1 MRGARHNG
9 FFAVRAEG
17 GLISP
22 DIIAGLAV
30 SRSGLPGLR
39 AEDYHLGAERLGEA
53 ITRSWNRMRGEWA
66 RFQDARK
73 SAGAAEAA
81 TGLTRERLLLPLF
94 QELGYGRLQPARG
107 LEVQGKSYP
116 VSHLWG
122 KAPIHLVGSGVELD
136 RRSSG
141 VAGAAQ
147 ASPHGLVQE
156 LLNRSDEHLWGFVSN
171 GRLLRILRDNRSLTR
186 QAYVEIDLEAIF
198 QGELYPDFVVLWM
211 LCHQSRV
218 EAERPEECWLERW
231 SGLGWEQGARA
242 LETLRKGV
250 QEAIEHLGRGFL
262 SHRSNGKL
270 RERLRS
276 GALSTQEFY
285 REILRLVYR
294 LLFLFVAED
303 RDAIHPR
310 DIPAEA
316 RETYRDFYSTHRLRL
331 LAEEIRGTAHA
342 DLFASLRMVMCLL
355 GSLGAPELGLPV
367 LGSYLWSDETL
378 PDLMSSDLS
387 NADLL
392 EAVRAL
398 GFTRR
403 GKDLWRVDY
412 RNLGSEELGSVY
424 ESLLELH
431 PEVDAEAGHFSLSV
445 AAGHERKTTGSYY
458 TPHALVQSLLETAL
472 DPVLEEAAKSPNP
485 EAAILALTVCD
496 PATGSGHFLIAAAH
510 RIARRLASVRTGDEE
525 PSPKAMHRALRD
537 VIGRC
542 LYGVDVN
549 PMAVELCKVSLWMEA
564 LEPGKPLSFLDAHIQ
579 CGNSLLGTT
588 PDLMAKG
595 IPEEA
600 FCALTGDDKS
610 VATQHRKRNREELH
624 GQQSLKDETGGLWGE
639 ALPNIESL
647 QVLGVDDSTLEGIRE
662 MESHYL
668 QHLRSD
674 VYQHARIVADA
685 WCAAFVWPRMK
696 GQKLPPLTHG
706 LWNDIRQTPDSVPAA
721 VLQEVDRIAN
731 AYRFLHWHL
740 AFPEVFGRD
749 GGGFDVVLGNP
760 PWDQVQLD
768 PSEFFAISV
777 PAIAAAPNM
786 AAKQRL
792 IIGLVSTDP
801 QLHQQYLTAKRHTEG
816 EQQFVHSSGR
826 FLFTSY
832 GRLNLAPLFAELGRK
847 LLRRTGRSGMIV
859 PTGIATDSF
868 NQYFF
873 QDIADSGTLAS
884 LYDFENREGIFP
896 GVHRSYRFCLLTLT
910 GPGGPARQGAEFRFF
925 AYRTEDL
932 GDPERRFL
940 LTPEDFALMNPNT
953 RTCPIFRSR
962 RDAELTRAVYRR
974 VPVLVNEKI
983 GAEGDPWGF
992 HGLLMFMM
1000 NTDSSKFR
1008 TREQLEEEGWHLD
1021 GNRFRKGSE
1030 LYLPLY
1036 EGKML
1041 HHFDH
1046 RAANI
1051 RRSETARDRQSQP
1064 VALSHDD
1071 KRDQTCLPMPLYW
1084 VREVDVDERL
1094 KARWERGWLLGW
1106 RDITSVTNER
1116 TVIASVLPR
1125 VGAGDTVLLMLP
1137 GHPDVRALPMLV
1149 ANLDSFAL
1157 DYAARQKVGGTHLK
1171 YHVFKQLPVLPPAI
1185 YEQVCPWSLQQTL
1198 KEWILPRV
1206 LELVYTAH
1214 DLEPFARDCGYS
1226 GPPFIW
1232 NDERRFRIRCELD
1245 AAFFHLYGIGRED
1258 VEYIMETF
1266 PIVKKHDE
1274 KKYGEYRL
1282 KRKVMHGYDI
1292 IDQDGHSQR

>member
-9 FFAVRAEG
+9 FLAVRAEG

-22 DIIAGLAV
+22 DIIAGLAA
-30 SRSGLPGLR
+30 SRSELPGLR

-66 RFQDARK
+66 RFQDART
-73 SAGAAEAA
+73 SAGATEAA

-198 QGELYPDFVVLWM
+198 QGELYPDFAVLWM

-218 EAERPEECWLERW
+218 ESERPEECWLERW
-231 SGLGWEQGARA
+231 SGLGREQGARA

-276 GALSTQEFY
+276 GELSTQEFY

-303 RDAIHPR
+303 RDALHSR
-310 DIPAEA
+310 DVPAAE
-316 RETYRDFYSTHRLRL
+316 RETYRDFYSTHRLRQ
-331 LAEEIRGTAHA
+331 LADEIRGTAHA
-342 DLFASLRMVMCLL
+342 DLFVSLRMVMRLL
-355 GSLGAPELGLPV
+355 GTLGAPELGLPV

-378 PDLMSSDLS
+378 PDLMGSDLS

-472 DPVLEEAAKSPNP
+472 EPVLEEAANGPNP

-525 PSPKAMHRALRD
+525 PAPEAMHKALRD

-600 FCALTGDDKS
+600 FSALTGDDKS

-639 ALPNIESL
+639 ALPTIESL
-647 QVLGVDDSTLEGIRE
+647 QTLGVDDSTLEGIRE

-685 WCAAFVWPRMK
+685 WCAAFVWPRAK
-696 GQKLPPLTHG
+696 EQKLPPLTHG
-706 LWNDIRQTPDSVPAA
+706 LWNDIRQTPESVPE
-721 VLQEVDRIAN
+721 VVIREVDRIAK

-740 AFPEVFGRD
+740 AFPEVFGSE

-760 PWDQVQLD
+760 PWERIKLQ
-768 PSEFFAISV
+768 EA
-777 PAIAAAPNM
+777 
-786 AAKQRL
+786 
-792 IIGLVSTDP
+792 
-801 QLHQQYLTAKRHTEG
+801 EW
-816 EQQFVHSSGR
+816 
-826 FLFTSY
+826 
-832 GRLNLAPLFAELGRK
+832 FAELRPDIAKAKNAAERK
-847 LLRRTGRSGMIV
+847 RMIEALLKDDPTLHQDFLDARRVAEGESVLVRETGRYPLCGRGDINTYSVFAEMARSLMGRRGRVGMVLPSGL
-859 PTGIATDSF
+859 ATDHTT
-868 NQYFF
+868 
-873 QDIADSGTLAS
+873 A
-884 LYDFENREGIFP
+884 P
-896 GVHRSYRFCLLTLT
+896 
-910 GPGGPARQGAEFRFF
+910 FF
-925 AYRTEDL
+925 ADLVESGDLLSLFELENWGFFGAGHGHMLRFGLTTFAKNRPAGAPMDLLFQGRTIEEIT
-932 GDPERRFL
+932 DPERRFS
-940 LTPEDFALMNPNT
+940 LTAEDFALLNPNT
-953 RTCPIFRSR
+953 LTCPIFRTR
-962 RDAELTRAVYRR
+962 RDAELSRTIYRR
-974 VPVLVNEKI
+974 VPVLIKDGQPEENPWEMSFMAMLHMANDS
-983 GAEGDPWGF
+983 GLFRGREELEDEG
-992 HGLLMFMM
+992 
-1000 NTDSSKFR
+1000 FR
-1008 TREQLEEEGWHLD
+1008 LE
-1021 GNRFRKGSE
+1021 GNRFNRGKE
-1030 LYLPLY
+1030 MYLPLY
-1036 EGKML
+1036 EAKMI
-1041 HHFDH
+1041 FQYNH
-1046 RAANI
+1046 RYGNYGLIASNE
-1051 RRSETARDRQSQP
+1051 R
-1064 VALSHDD
+1064 VHV
-1071 KRDQTCLPMPLYW
+1071 LPDTPLEMLQRPDYVPLPYYW
-1084 VREVDVDERL
+1084 VAEKDVEERL
-1094 KARWERGWLLGW
+1094 AGRWDRKWLLGW
-1106 RDITSVTNER
+1106 RDVTDARASAR
-1116 TVIASVLPR
+1116 TVIASVLPTAG
-1125 VGAGDTVLLMLP
+1125 VGDKFLLMLP
-1137 GHPDVRALPMLV
+1137 GRATGPLASCLL
-1149 ANLDSFAL
+1149 ANLNAIVF
-1157 DYAARQKVGGTHLK
+1157 DYFARQKVGGISLK
-1171 YHVFKQLPVLPPAI
+1171 YFTMKQLPVIPPAT
-1185 YEQVCPWSLQQTL
+1185 YDAPCPWPQGQTL
-1198 KEWILPRV
+1198 KDWILPRV

-1226 GPPFIW
+1226 GPPFRW
-1232 NDERRFRIRCELD
+1232 DEERRFRLRCELD

-1258 VEYIMETF
+1258 MEYIMETF
-1266 PIVKKHDE
+1266 PIVKRHDE
-1274 KKYGEYRL
+1274 KRWGEYRT
-1282 KRKVMHGYDI
+1282 KRVVGEVYDTLNT
-1292 IDQDGHSQR
+1292 

>member
-9 FFAVRAEG
+9 FLAVRAEG

-22 DIIAGLAV
+22 DIIAGLAA
-30 SRSGLPGLR
+30 SRSELPGLR
-39 AEDYHLGAERLGEA
+39 AEDYHLGSERLGEA

-66 RFQDARK
+66 RFQDARTT
-73 SAGAAEAA
+73 AGVAEAA

-171 GRLLRILRDNRSLTR
+171 GCLLRILRDNRSLTR

-198 QGELYPDFVVLWM
+198 QGELYPDFAVLWM

-231 SGLGWEQGARA
+231 SGLGREQGARA

-250 QEAIEHLGRGFL
+250 QEAIECFGRGFL

-303 RDAIHPR
+303 RDALHSR
-310 DIPAEA
+310 DVPAAE
-316 RETYRDFYSTHRLRL
+316 RETYRDFYSTHRLRQ
-331 LAEEIRGTAHA
+331 LADEIRGTAHA
-342 DLFASLRMVMCLL
+342 DLFASLRMVMRLL
-355 GSLGAPELGLPV
+355 GTLGAPELGLPV

-378 PDLMSSDLS
+378 PDLMGSDLS

-431 PEVDAEAGHFSLSV
+431 PEVDGEAGHFSLSV

-472 DPVLEEAAKSPNP
+472 DPVLAEAAKGPNP
-485 EAAILALTVCD
+485 EPAILAFTVCD

-525 PSPKAMHRALRD
+525 PSPEAMHKALRD

-600 FCALTGDDKS
+600 FGALTGDDKS

-639 ALPNIESL
+639 ALPTIESL
-647 QVLGVDDSTLEGIRE
+647 QALGVDDSTLEGIRE

-668 QHLRSD
+668 QHLQSD

-685 WCAAFVWPRMK
+685 WCAAFVWPRVK

-706 LWNDIRQTPDSVPAA
+706 LWNDIRQTPESVPAA

-760 PWDQVQLD
+760 PWERIKLQEAEWFAERRPDIAKAKNASERKRMIEALLKED
-768 PSEFFAISV
+768 PTLHKDFLEARRVAEGESTLVRETGRYPLCGRGDINTYSVFAEMGRS
-777 PAIAAAPNM
+777 
-786 AAKQRL
+786 
-792 IIGLVSTDP
+792 LVSP
-801 QLHQQYLTAKRHTEG
+801 K
-816 EQQFVHSSGR
+816 GR
-826 FLFTSY
+826 T
-832 GRLNLAPLFAELGRK
+832 
-847 LLRRTGRSGMIV
+847 GMIV
-859 PTGIATDSF
+859 PSGIATDDTRKT
-868 NQYFF
+868 FF
-873 QDIADSGTLAS
+873 ADLVDRQALVS
-884 LYDFENREGIFP
+884 LFDFENREGIFL

-910 GPGGPARQGAEFRFF
+910 GRQRPARAGAEFRFF
-925 AYRTEDL
+925 AYRGEDL
-932 GDPERRFL
+932 ADPERRFR

-953 RTCPIFRSR
+953 RTCPIFRTR
-962 RDAELTRAVYRR
+962 RDAELTRAIYQR
-974 VPVLVNEKI
+974 VPVLIK
-983 GAEGDPWGF
+983 EGPPEENPWGMSF
-992 HGLLMFMM
+992 MAMLHMSNDSGL
-1000 NTDSSKFR
+1000 FR
-1008 TREQLEEEGWHLD
+1008 GREDLEVEGCHLE
-1021 GNRFRKGSE
+1021 GNRFCKGKE
-1030 LYLPLY
+1030 TFLPLY
-1036 EGKML
+1036 EAKML
-1041 HHFDH
+1041 HHYDH
-1046 RAANI
+1046 RWATYDGDDT
-1051 RRSETARDRQSQP
+1051 RDVTASG
-1064 VALSHDD
+1064 
-1071 KRDQTCLPMPLYW
+1071 KRNSGYSVLPRYW
-1084 VREVDVDERL
+1084 VAEAEVQTRL
-1094 KARWERGWLLGW
+1094 EGRWERGWLLGW
-1106 RDITSVTNER
+1106 RDITNTTNER

-1125 VGAGDTVLLMLP
+1125 VGVGNSYPLFLVSAAAAP
-1137 GHPDVRALPMLV
+1137 ALPCMA
-1149 ANLDSFAL
+1149 ANMSAFVV
-1157 DYAARQKVGGTHLK
+1157 DYVARQKVGGLHLN
-1171 YHVFKQLPVLPPAI
+1171 YFYVTQLPVLSPST
-1185 YEQVCPWSLQQTL
+1185 YHQSCPWPPGQTL
-1198 KEWILPRV
+1198 KDWILPRV

-1226 GPPFIW
+1226 GPPFQW
-1232 NDERRFRIRCELD
+1232 DEERRFRLRCELD
-1245 AAFFHLYGIGRED
+1245 AAFFHLYGIGRKD
-1258 VEYIMETF
+1258 MEYIMETF
-1266 PIVKKHDE
+1266 PIVKRHDE
-1274 KKYGEYRL
+1274 KRWGEYRT
-1282 KRKVMHGYDI
+1282 KRVVGEAYDTLNTESP
-1292 IDQDGHSQR
+1292 GCG

>member
-9 FFAVRAEG
+9 FLAVRAEG

-22 DIIAGLAV
+22 DIIAGLAA

-39 AEDYHLGAERLGEA
+39 AEDYHLGAERLGET
-53 ITRSWNRMRGEWA
+53 ITRSWNRMRGEWV
-66 RFQDARK
+66 RFQDART
-73 SAGAAEAA
+73 SVGAAEAA

-303 RDAIHPR
+303 RDALHPR
-310 DIPAEA
+310 DVPVAA

-378 PDLMSSDLS
+378 PDLMGSDLS
-387 NADLL
+387 NAYLL

-431 PEVDAEAGHFSLSV
+431 PEVDAEAGHFSLSM

-472 DPVLEEAAKSPNP
+472 DPVLAEAAKDPNP

-525 PSPKAMHRALRD
+525 PAPEAMHRALRD

-600 FCALTGDDKS
+600 FSALTGDDKS
-610 VATQHRKRNREELH
+610 VATQHRRRNREEFH

-639 ALPNIESL
+639 ALPTIESL
-647 QVLGVDDSTLEGIRE
+647 QALGVDDSTLEGIRE

-685 WCAAFVWPRMK
+685 WCAAFVWPRVK

-706 LWNDIRQTPDSVPAA
+706 LWNDLRQTPESVPAA

-731 AYRFLHWHL
+731 AHQFLHWHL

-760 PWDQVQLD
+760 PWERIKLQEAEWFAERRPDIAKAKNAAERKRMIEALLKDD
-768 PSEFFAISV
+768 P
-777 PAIAAAPNM
+777 
-786 AAKQRL
+786 
-792 IIGLVSTDP
+792 T
-801 QLHQQYLTAKRHTEG
+801 LHQDFLEARRVAEG
-816 EQQFVHSSGR
+816 ESALVRETGR
-826 FLFTSY
+826 YPLC
-832 GRLNLAPLFAELGRK
+832 GRGDINTYSVFAEM
-847 LLRRTGRSGMIV
+847 GRSLMSAKGRMGMIV
-859 PTGIATDSF
+859 PSGIATDDTTKI
-868 NQYFF
+868 FF
-873 QDIADSGTLAS
+873 ADLVDQQALVS
-884 LYDFENREGIFP
+884 LFDFENREGIFL
-896 GVHRSYRFCLLTLT
+896 GVHRSYRFCLLTIT
-910 GPGGPARQGAEFRFF
+910 GPQRPAQAGAEFRFF
-925 AYRTEDL
+925 AYRGEDL
-932 GDPERRFL
+932 ADPERRFR
-940 LTPEDFALMNPNT
+940 LTPEDFTLMNPNT
-953 RTCPIFRSR
+953 RTCPIFRTR
-962 RDAELTRAVYRR
+962 RDAELTRAIYRR
-974 VPVLVNEKI
+974 VPVLIK
-983 GAEGDPWGF
+983 EGPPEENPWGLSF
-992 HGLLMFMM
+992 LRMLDMSNDSGL
-1000 NTDSSKFR
+1000 FR
-1008 TREQLEEEGWHLD
+1008 SREDLEADGFQLE
-1021 GNRFRKGSE
+1021 GNRFRKGKE
-1030 LYLPLY
+1030 TYLPLY
-1036 EGKML
+1036 EAKML
-1041 HHFDH
+1041 HHFDN
-1046 RAANI
+1046 RWATYDGDDT
-1051 RRSETARDRQSQP
+1051 RDVTTAEKSDFGYS
-1064 VALSHDD
+1064 V
-1071 KRDQTCLPMPLYW
+1071 LPRYW
-1084 VREVDVDERL
+1084 VEEADVKDRL
-1094 KARWERGWLLGW
+1094 EGRWERGWLLGW
-1106 RDITSVTNER
+1106 RDICRSTDER

-1125 VGAGDTVLLMLP
+1125 VGVGNKIPLMLAP
-1137 GHPDVRALPMLV
+1137 ASPSHTSALA
-1149 ANLDSFAL
+1149 ANLSSLVL
-1157 DYAARQKVGGTHLK
+1157 DYVARQKIGGTTLNFF
-1171 YHVFKQLPVLPPAI
+1171 YLKQLPLLPPAT
-1185 YEQVCPWSLQQTL
+1185 YDEPCPWTSEQIL
-1198 KEWILPRV
+1198 KDWILSRL

-1226 GPPFIW
+1226 GPPFRW
-1232 NDERRFRIRCELD
+1232 NEERRFRLRCELD

-1258 VEYIMETF
+1258 MEYVMETF
-1266 PIVKKHDE
+1266 PIVKRHDE
-1274 KKYGEYRL
+1274 KTWGEYRT
-1282 KRKVMHGYDI
+1282 KRVVGEMYDALNTECPEC
-1292 IDQDGHSQR
+1292 G

>member
-9 FFAVRAEG
+9 FLAVRAEG

-22 DIIAGLAV
+22 DIIAGLAA
-30 SRSGLPGLR
+30 SRSELPGLR

-66 RFQDARK
+66 RFQDART
-73 SAGAAEAA
+73 STGVAEAA

-198 QGELYPDFVVLWM
+198 QGELYPDFAVLWM

-231 SGLGWEQGARA
+231 SGLGREQGARA

-250 QEAIEHLGRGFL
+250 QEAIECLGRGFL

-276 GALSTQEFY
+276 GELSTQEFY

-303 RDAIHPR
+303 RDALHPR
-310 DIPAEA
+310 DIPADA
-316 RETYRDFYSTHRLRL
+316 RETYRDFYSTYRLRL
-331 LAEEIRGTAHA
+331 LADEIRGTAHA
-342 DLFASLRMVMCLL
+342 DLFASLRMVMRLL
-355 GSLGAPELGLPV
+355 GTLGAPELGLPV
-367 LGSYLWSDETL
+367 LGSYLWSEETL
-378 PDLMSSDLS
+378 PDLMGSDLS

-472 DPVLEEAAKSPNP
+472 DPVLEEAAKGPNP

-510 RIARRLASVRTGDEE
+510 TIARRLASVRTGDEE
-525 PSPKAMHRALRD
+525 PAPEAMHKALRD

-600 FCALTGDDKS
+600 FSALTGDDKS
-610 VATQHRKRNREELH
+610 VATQHRKRNREELN

-639 ALPNIESL
+639 ALPTIESL
-647 QVLGVDDSTLEGIRE
+647 QALGVDDSTLEGIRE

-674 VYQHARIVADA
+674 VYQHARLVADA
-685 WCAAFVWPRMK
+685 WCAAFVWPRVK

-706 LWNDIRQTPDSVPAA
+706 LWNDIRQTPESVPSA
-721 VLQEVDRIAN
+721 VLQEVDRIAKS
-731 AYRFLHWHL
+731 YQFLHWHL
-740 AFPEVFGRD
+740 TFPEVFGRE

-760 PWDQVQLD
+760 PWERIKLQEAEWFAERRPDIAKAKNASERKRMIEALINDDPTLHLD
-768 PSEFFAISV
+768 FLEARRV
-777 PAIAAAPNM
+777 A
-786 AAKQRL
+786 
-792 IIGLVSTDP
+792 
-801 QLHQQYLTAKRHTEG
+801 EG
-816 EQQFVHSSGR
+816 ESALVRETGR
-826 FLFTSY
+826 YPLC
-832 GRLNLAPLFAELGRK
+832 GRGDINTYSVFAEM
-847 LLRRTGRSGMIV
+847 GRSLMSAKGRMGMIV
-859 PTGIATDSF
+859 PSGIATDDTTKA
-868 NQYFF
+868 FF
-873 QDIADSGTLAS
+873 GDLVATGRLQS
-884 LYDFENREGIFP
+884 LYSFENEEKVFA
-896 GVHRSYRFCLLTLT
+896 GVHNESKFCLLTIHN
-910 GPGGPARQGAEFRFF
+910 GGTCTRPEFAFFLRQAFQI
-925 AYRTEDL
+925 AI
-932 GDPERRFL
+932 PERRYI
-940 LTPEDFALMNPNT
+940 LTPYDFALMNPNT
-953 RTCPIFRSR
+953 RTCPIFRTH
-962 RDAELTRAVYRR
+962 RDSDITRAIYRR
-974 VPVLVNEKI
+974 MPVLIK
-983 GAEGDPWGF
+983 EGPPEENPWGMSF
-992 HGLLMFMM
+992 LRMIDMSNDSGL
-1000 NTDSSKFR
+1000 FR
-1008 TREQLEEEGWHLD
+1008 GREDLERDGWTLE
-1021 GNRFRKGSE
+1021 GNRFRKGRE
-1030 LYLPLY
+1030 TYLPLY
-1036 EGKML
+1036 EAKMI
-1041 HHFDH
+1041 HQYDH
-1046 RAANI
+1046 RFGTYEGQTQAQANKGFLPQI
-1051 RRSETARDRQSQP
+1051 NESQHASP
-1064 VALSHDD
+1064 ALFP
-1071 KRDQTCLPMPLYW
+1071 LPKYW
-1084 VREVDVDERL
+1084 VAEPKVEASLER
-1094 KARWERGWLLGW
+1094 RWERGWLMGW
-1106 RDITSVTNER
+1106 RNITNAVVHR
-1116 TVIASVLPR
+1116 TVIACILPR
-1125 VGAGDTVLLMLP
+1125 VAVGHSVPLMLP
-1137 GHPDVRALPMLV
+1137 VASAAATACLLAALS
-1149 ANLDSFAL
+1149 SFAL
-1157 DYAARQKVGGTHLK
+1157 DYCARQKLGGVNLTYGYLK
-1171 YHVFKQLPVLPPAI
+1171 QFPVLPPTNYDAP
-1185 YEQVCPWSLQQTL
+1185 CPWASGQTL
-1198 KEWILPRV
+1198 KDWILPRV
-1206 LELVYTAH
+1206 LELVYTAN

-1226 GPPFIW
+1226 GPAFVW
-1232 NDERRFRIRCELD
+1232 DEERRFHLRCELD
-1245 AAFFHLYGIGRED
+1245 AAFFHLYGIRRED
-1258 VEYIMETF
+1258 MEYIMETF
-1266 PIVKKHDE
+1266 PIVKRHDE
-1274 KKYGEYRL
+1274 KTWAEYRT
-1282 KRKVMHGYDI
+1282 KRVVGEMYDATNRKCP
-1292 IDQDGHSQR
+1292 GCG

>member
-9 FFAVRAEG
+9 FLAVRAEG

-22 DIIAGLAV
+22 DIIAGLAA
-30 SRSGLPGLR
+30 SRSELPGLR

-73 SAGAAEAA
+73 SAGVAEAA

-116 VSHLWG
+116 ISHLWG

-147 ASPHGLVQE
+147 ASPHGMVQE

-198 QGELYPDFVVLWM
+198 QGELYPDFTVLWM

-218 EAERPEECWLERW
+218 EADRPEECWLERW

-276 GALSTQEFY
+276 GQLSTQELY

-303 RDAIHPR
+303 RDALQPR
-310 DIPAEA
+310 DVPVAA

-331 LAEEIRGTAHA
+331 LAEELRGTAHA
-342 DLFASLRMVMCLL
+342 DLFVSLRMVMLLL
-355 GSLGAPELGLPV
+355 GTLGAPELGLPV
-367 LGSYLWSDETL
+367 LGSYLWSEEAL
-378 PDLMSSDLS
+378 PDLMGSDLS

-431 PEVDAEAGHFSLSV
+431 PEVDAEAGHFSLSM

-458 TPHALVQSLLETAL
+458 TPHALVQSLLDTAL
-472 DPVLEEAAKSPNP
+472 DPVLEEAAKDPNP
-485 EAAILALTVCD
+485 EAAILSLTVCD

-525 PSPKAMHRALRD
+525 PAPEAMHKALRD

-600 FCALTGDDKS
+600 FSALTGDDKS

-639 ALPNIESL
+639 ALPTIENL
-647 QVLGVDDSTLEGIRE
+647 QALGVDDSTLEGIRA
-662 MESHYL
+662 METHYL

-685 WCAAFVWPRMK
+685 WCAAFVWPRVK
-696 GQKLPPLTHG
+696 GQKLPPMTHG
-706 LWNDIRQTPDSVPAA
+706 LWNDIRQTPDSVPSA
-721 VLQEVDRIAN
+721 VLQEVDRIAK

-760 PWDQVQLD
+760 PWERIKLQEAEWFAERRPDIAKAKNAAERKRMIEALLKED
-768 PSEFFAISV
+768 P
-777 PAIAAAPNM
+777 
-786 AAKQRL
+786 
-792 IIGLVSTDP
+792 T
-801 QLHQQYLTAKRHTEG
+801 LHQDFQEARRVAEG
-816 EQQFVHSSGR
+816 ESALVRETGR
-826 FLFTSY
+826 YPLC
-832 GRLNLAPLFAELGRK
+832 GRGDINTYSVFAEM
-847 LLRRTGRSGMIV
+847 GRSLMSPIGRMGMIV
-859 PTGIATDSF
+859 PSGIATDDTTKA
-868 NQYFF
+868 FF
-873 QDIADSGTLAS
+873 GSVVIKGQLHS
-884 LYDFENREGIFP
+884 LYSFENEERLFL
-896 GVHRSYRFCLLTLT
+896 GVHHAFKFCLMTLRA
-910 GPGGPARQGAEFRFF
+910 GGGAEGVEF
-925 AYRTEDL
+925 AFYLRQVTHMADQ
-932 GDPERRFL
+932 ERRFRL
-940 LTPEDFALMNPNT
+940 LPEDFVLVNPNT
-953 RTCPIFRSR
+953 RTCPIFRTR
-962 RDAELTRAVYRR
+962 RDAELTRAIYRR
-974 VPVLVNEKI
+974 VPVLI
-983 GAEGDPWGF
+983 REGPPEENPWGLSFMAMLHMSNDSGLFRGRDDLTEAGF
-992 HGLLMFMM
+992 H
-1000 NTDSSKFR
+1000 
-1008 TREQLEEEGWHLD
+1008 LE
-1021 GNRFRKGSE
+1021 GNRFRNGKE
-1030 LYLPLY
+1030 TYLPLY
-1036 EGKML
+1036 EAKMAYAY
-1041 HHFDH
+1041 DH
-1046 RAANI
+1046 RAADI
-1051 RRSETARDRQSQP
+1051 QRSAMATERQGQP
-1064 VALSHDD
+1064 VTIGPD
-1071 KRDQTCLPMPLYW
+1071 KHADPMRCAMPLSW
-1084 VREVDVDERL
+1084 VSESEVHERL
-1094 KARWERGWLLGW
+1094 KGRWSRAWMFGW
-1106 RDITSVTNER
+1106 RRITVGTNER
-1116 TVIASVLPR
+1116 TLIAPILPL
-1125 VGAGDTVLLMLP
+1125 AGCGDSIFLILCAQEHMRSLP
-1137 GHPDVRALPMLV
+1137 CVC
-1149 ANLDSFAL
+1149 ANLNSIVT
-1157 DYAARQKVGGTHLK
+1157 DYIARQKLGGINLL
-1171 YHVFKQLPVLPPAI
+1171 YNIMKQLPVIAPTTYDASCLWA
-1185 YEQVCPWSLQQTL
+1185 SGQTL
-1198 KEWILPRV
+1198 KDWILPRV

-1226 GPPFIW
+1226 GPPFRW
-1232 NDERRFRIRCELD
+1232 DEERRFRLRCELD
-1245 AAFFHLYGIGRED
+1245 AAFFNLYGIGRED
-1258 VEYIMETF
+1258 MDYIMETF
-1266 PIVKKHDE
+1266 PIVKRHDE
-1274 KKYGEYRL
+1274 KRWGEYRT
-1282 KRKVMHGYDI
+1282 KRVVGEVYEAMNPV
-1292 IDQDGHSQR
+1292 